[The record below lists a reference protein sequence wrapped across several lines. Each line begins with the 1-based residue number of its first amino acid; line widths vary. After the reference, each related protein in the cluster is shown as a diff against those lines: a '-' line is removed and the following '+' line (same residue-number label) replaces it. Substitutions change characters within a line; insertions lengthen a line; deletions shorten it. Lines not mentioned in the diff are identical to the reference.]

1 MILVTD
7 EEYNSCE
14 KEKACYICKKELGT
28 DEDDENAFELYH
40 KFRDHCHF
48 TRKFRAAAHSICNLR
63 HKTPKEI
70 STVFHNGSAYD
81 YHFIINQLAKKCK
94 SKLECLGENTEK
106 YITFAVP
113 ISKILD
119 NVKRIK
125 YKLKFIDNF
134 RFMSTSLW
142 KLIKY
147 LSERL
152 HSFKS
157 IDCKSKLDYM
167 SFKDDQLTLSVLSVK
182 KVKKD
187 FNKELIKRFANT
199 YDFFNGDID

>member
-1 MILVTD
+1 MKKKMVPVTD
-7 EEYNSCE
+7 EEYNSYG
-14 KEKACYICKKELGT
+14 KEKACYIRKKELGT

-70 STVFHNGSAYD
+70 PTVFHNGSIYD

-94 SKLECLGENTEK
+94 GKPECLGENTKK

-113 ISKILD
+113 ISKKLD
-119 NVKRIK
+119 NGKRIK
-125 YKLKFIDNF
+125 YKLKFIDSF
-134 RFMSTSLW
+134 RFMSTSLS

-152 HSFKS
+152 HSFKCT
-157 IDCKSKLDYM
+157 DCKSKLDCM
-167 SFKDDQLTLSVLSVK
+167 SFKDDQLIFKCFESK
-182 KVKKD
+182 KKLRKT
-187 FNKELIKRFANT
+187 LIKN
-199 YDFFNGDID
+199 